1 HSKRIGEGD
10 VMRDIMMAV
19 YNALIDDGFHSSN
32 VQLIK
37 FYEYPER
44 GSIDDHYI
52 VIVEREGEVPMEYAD
67 NTATGASNYIQQDV
81 YVRHRSDINARIMC
95 KELDN
100 RIKEIIWGNLGMYN
114 TSNSKPEYD
123 VDFKLYR
130 RASRFEG
137 AFYYEKILGVIE

>member
-1 HSKRIGEGD
+1 
-10 VMRDIMMAV
+10 IMMDV
-19 YNALIDDGFHSSN
+19 YNALIDDEFISSN
-32 VQLIK
+32 VQSIK
-37 FYEYPER
+37 FYEYPAH

-52 VIVEREGEVPMEYAD
+52 VIDEIDGALPSEYTD
-67 NTATGASNYIQQDV
+67 NTPMTASELIQVDV
-81 YVRHRSDINARIMC
+81 YGRHRSDINDRIMC
-95 KELDN
+95 KKLDN

-137 AFYYEKILGVIE
+137 AFYYEKILGVVE

>member
-1 HSKRIGEGD
+1 NRNGIGEGD
-10 VMRDIMMAV
+10 VMRDIMMDV
-19 YNALIDDGFHSSN
+19 YNALIDDEFISSN

-37 FYEYPER
+37 FYEYTKP
-44 GSIDDHYI
+44 GSIDDHYNVMDEI
-52 VIVEREGEVPMEYAD
+52 DGELPMEYAD
-67 NTATGASNYIQQDV
+67 NTPMAASELIQVDV

-95 KELDN
+95 KKLDN